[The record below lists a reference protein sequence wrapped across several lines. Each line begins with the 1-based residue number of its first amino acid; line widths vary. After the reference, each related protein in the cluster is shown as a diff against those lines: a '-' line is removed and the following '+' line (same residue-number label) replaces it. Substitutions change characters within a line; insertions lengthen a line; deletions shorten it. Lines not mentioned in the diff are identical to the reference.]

1 MAELLAIIDYSDSV
15 ESLIS
20 LRTLILQ
27 QKPPNAVSLLAA
39 IAWRQRQ
46 IVRSN

>member
-1 MAELLAIIDYSDSV
+1 MPELFAIIDYSDRV

-20 LRTLILQ
+20 LRTLILR
-27 QKPPNAVSLLAA
+27 QKPPNAVALLAA

-46 IVRSN
+46 IVSNN